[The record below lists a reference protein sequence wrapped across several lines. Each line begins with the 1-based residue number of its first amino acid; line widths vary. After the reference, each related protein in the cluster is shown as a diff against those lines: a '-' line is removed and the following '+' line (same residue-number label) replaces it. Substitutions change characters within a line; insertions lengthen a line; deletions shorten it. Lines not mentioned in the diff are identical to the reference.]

1 MESIILAAGF
11 SSRFNFEEESY
22 QKYMLPFERSNILNY
37 VIVGMIEARI
47 QKINIIVDDKVSQ
60 KQITDSCNSF
70 IEKLGIEPPI
80 LNFVI
85 NKYSER
91 ENGYSLF
98 LGAKEI
104 SSDLFIL
111 SMADHIFTDNIYFH
125 LINNY
130 NNNDII
136 LATDP
141 MKIEGIYDLE
151 DCTKIYGANSQIEKI
166 GKNISDYNRLD
177 MGAFLMKTHSIR
189 KISQNVEEHMVKFG
203 VSDIVRS
210 AIDLELNVGFLDF
223 PNTLWLDIDNHFE
236 YDKLKNIFTNS
247 KKFHPFDLD
256 FIGEE

>member
-1 MESIILAAGF
+1 
-11 SSRFNFEEESY
+11 
-22 QKYMLPFERSNILNY
+22 
-37 VIVGMIEARI
+37 
-47 QKINIIVDDKVSQ
+47 
-60 KQITDSCNSF
+60 
-70 IEKLGIEPPI
+70 
-80 LNFVI
+80 
-85 NKYSER
+85 
-91 ENGYSLF
+91 
-98 LGAKEI
+98 
-104 SSDLFIL
+104 
-111 SMADHIFTDNIYFH
+111 
-125 LINNY
+125 
-130 NNNDII
+130 
-136 LATDP
+136 

-256 FIGEE
+256 FIVEE